1 MPDRAD
7 VSAGRLIL
15 HIQNRRGYAP
25 PACRALF
32 TAAFVPMSE
41 LSSSFPVTS
50 SRSVYQA
57 RSCACRFYGFQNT
70 LKKFLWRAVPPAY
83 QTHPGLSRFYIPG
96 KIRKKTGLQNRP
108 SVKGALCPVLPA
120 SCGRLSLTVTP
131 WGNGDLSL
139 PTGHCT
145 AGINKTGGAGFI
157 YPHRHKV
164 QHTNPN
170 HQSSLLIKRIFSSKI
185 GIGA

>member
-1 MPDRAD
+1 MPGRAD

-25 PACRALF
+25 LTCRALF
-32 TAAFVPMSE
+32 TAAFVPASG
-41 LSSSFPVTS
+41 LSSPFSVTS
-50 SRSVYQA
+50 FLLSVYQA
-57 RSCACRFYGFQNT
+57 RPAPAGF
-70 LKKFLWRAVPPAY
+70 LPPAY
-83 QTHPGLSRFYIPG
+83 QTHPGLSRFCIPG